1 MKSHIAM
8 AVFLFLLLAGVC
20 AGSGLEDAEELL
32 ARREYARAIRVYQ
45 DILVENP
52 RDTLALEGL
61 ATVYT
66 KKRDWQKAVQAWRKV
81 HEILPYNVEANR
93 QRWYALVQN
102 AGDDSTKLAKVREE
116 IDHDANSLAYHSLR
130 FDLETGALLRYYGL
144 RIAEADSD
152 TVAAAEEAI
161 LRNYSQSKKAYEI
174 IQEKFFDGLYPIWRD
189 DTLKVEFLDEFLKK
203 YPANEWRFSVYQYL
217 LSSLK
222 RLEDADGVRDY
233 GERMLR
239 EDSLNPF
246 AYDYLS
252 YILQEMKIDTLRAL
266 ELAKKAVVLEPQ
278 YSKPTH
284 KPQEQWEL
292 ERGSLS
298 GTARREVATA
308 LMALG
313 RLDEAKKWI
322 KKAISVMKPTVNEFA
337 TKASLHYTLGRI
349 LEEKGRNDSA
359 LKSYVQALVEGDMT
373 NKWTEKADSAF
384 IALYIKRF
392 GSEQGLMERARSMA
406 GYRGIT
412 FTDVTE
418 KIGLGGR
425 KESRIAWADFN
436 NDGYDD
442 ILLSGR
448 VLFLNSRGDS
458 FIDYTERS
466 GISGNG
472 VNGAV
477 CADFDN
483 DGNIDFY
490 ATSGGKSKQADR
502 LWKGNGDGTFEDVTE
517 GAGSIRD
524 TLPTEG
530 AAWGDYDADG
540 YVDLY
545 CANYEVWREVSG
557 LPDFLY
563 HNNGDGTFS
572 NVTQNAGIEPP
583 FGEDRAG
590 RGVNW
595 GDYDNDGD
603 LDIYVSNYRLQE
615 NFLFRNNGDGTFTN
629 VAAALGV
636 AGVENDGWWGHTIG
650 SEWGDYDN
658 DGDLD
663 LVTANLAH
671 PRYIAFSNKT
681 MLYEN
686 TGSPNW
692 NFIDRREKG
701 TIKYDE
707 THSDASWGD
716 VDADGDLDLYITSIY
731 KERRS
736 FLYENLG
743 NGKFRDITWLAGVRA
758 YNGWG
763 CAFSDYDNDGDL
775 DLFVASGSGVHL
787 FRNDGNR
794 NRWLEVKL
802 IGGEKSN
809 RAAIGARITVKQGRD
824 MQIREVEGGKGTTSQ
839 HSLVQFFGFST
850 NSAPVDVTVRF
861 PSGQIVQKRGVS
873 TNQRIVIQEE

>member
-1 MKSHIAM
+1 MKSHLAM
-8 AVFLFLLLAGVC
+8 AVFLSVLLAGVC
-20 AGSGLEDAEELL
+20 GASKPEDGKELL
-32 ARREYARAIRVYQ
+32 ARREYAKAARVYQ
-45 DILVENP
+45 DILAGNP

-61 ATVYT
+61 AMVYT
-66 KKRDWQKAVQAWRKV
+66 KRRDWQKSIKAWENLLKLYP
-81 HEILPYNVEANR
+81 HNVEAND
-93 QRWYALVQN
+93 QRWSALTQA
-102 AGDDSTKLAKVREE
+102 AGDDSVRLGKAREMIREE
-116 IDHDANSLAYHSLR
+116 ALAFGEILKDKERGFSLAY
-130 FDLETGALLRYYGL
+130 DGL

-152 TVAAAEEAI
+152 EITHAGKTI
-161 LRNYSQSKKAYEI
+161 TDNYPQSKKAYDI
-174 IQEKFFDGLYPIWRD
+174 IREKFFDGLYPIWRD
-189 DTLKVEFLDEFLKK
+189 DTLKVSFLDDFLRK
-203 YPANEWRFSVYQYL
+203 YPANEWRFTVYQYL

-222 RLEDADGVRDY
+222 RLEDADGVRDC
-233 GERMLR
+233 GQRMLS

-252 YILQEMKIDTLRAL
+252 YIFQEMEIDTARAL
-266 ELAKKAVVLEPQ
+266 ELAKKAVALEPQ
-278 YSKPTH
+278 YPKPAH

-292 ERGSLS
+292 ERGSLP

-308 LMALG
+308 LMKLG
-313 RLDEAKKWI
+313 RLDRAKKWI
-322 KKAISVMKPTVNEFA
+322 KEAISAMKLTVNEFA

-359 LKSYVQALVEGDMT
+359 AKSYVQALIEGDMT
-373 NKWTEKADSAF
+373 NKWTEKADSALMSVY
-384 IALYIKRF
+384 AKRF
-392 GSEQGLMERARSMA
+392 GKGQRLMERARRMA

-418 KIGLGGR
+418 KVGLAGR

-448 VLFLNSRGDS
+448 VLFLNSKGDS
-458 FIDYTERS
+458 FIDHTVGS
-466 GISGNG
+466 GIRGNG
-472 VNGAV
+472 VNGGV
-477 CADFDN
+477 CADFNN
-483 DGNIDFY
+483 DGNMDFY

-502 LWKGNGDGTFEDVTE
+502 LWSGNGDGTFEDVTAS
-517 GAGSIRD
+517 AGSIND
-524 TLPTEG
+524 TFPTEG

-545 CANYEVWREVSG
+545 CANYEVWRKVSG

-563 HNNGDGTFS
+563 RNNGNGTFS
-572 NVTQNAGIEPP
+572 NVTEHAGIKAP
-583 FGEDRAG
+583 FGDDRAG

-603 LDIYVSNYRLQE
+603 LDIYVSDYRLQE
-615 NFLFRNNGDGTFTN
+615 NLLFRNSGDGTFTN

-671 PRYIAFSNKT
+671 PRYIEFSNKT

-686 TGSPNW
+686 MGSPNW
-692 NFIDRREKG
+692 DFIDGREKG
-701 TIKYDE
+701 AIKYDE
-707 THSDASWGD
+707 THSDPSWGD

-731 KERRS
+731 KDRRS

-743 NGKFRDITWLAGVRA
+743 DGKFRDITWLSGVRA
-758 YNGWG
+758 FNGWG

-794 NRWLEVKL
+794 NKWLEVKL

-809 RAAIGARITVKQGRD
+809 RAAIGARITVKQGRN

-839 HSLVQFFGFST
+839 HSLIQFFGLGTRST
-850 NSAPVDVTVRF
+850 RVDVTVRF
-861 PSGQIVQKRGVS
+861 PSGQIVNRRGVS
-873 TNQRIVIQEE
+873 TNQRIIIQEE